1 MGAAALDRPERVPY
15 EVSDDSERGAWTL
28 RRWALLLAGATL
40 VHAAIAVAT
49 PISGDEA
56 YYWDL
61 SRHPAWS
68 TFDQPALVLWL
79 MVPFRVVFGETALA
93 VRGPAMLASLAI
105 GIMMLPLARRLGG
118 GLREA
123 SIAYLV
129 LHATLL
135 VSLGSSYVST
145 DIVMAAC
152 FVGAA
157 WAAVTIAQDDRR
169 GWWGFGLAAG
179 LGFLSK
185 FSMVAV
191 LIGVARLLAMRHVR
205 AHLRTATPW
214 LAGAMSLGL
223 TAPVWIWGA
232 RHDWANVTFQTGRVP
247 DTEWITYRFLAEF
260 VAANLALSSFVG
272 VAFAVAWW
280 KSRSRKDPGWVA
292 FRWVAGAS
300 FALFAVFALRG
311 RVAAHWGA
319 PTLVLSGLMLAFHR
333 FRGWKAWTVVG
344 AATTAALLAVVL
356 AISSAP
362 ASFIARCRLAGDGA
376 LAAVPSDK
384 LEPMV
389 GYDETV
395 AALGEILRPGEL
407 VASESYS
414 MVHLVAFASGGTLP
428 VHLADLNHGIHG
440 LAALYWLPPERFEG
454 VDLVWVTS
462 RPETRAALEGMCRE
476 VHDLPPVEVRARG
489 VLVRTITL
497 YRCVEARPG
506 PGVMSRLPAGG
517 S

>member
-1 MGAAALDRPERVPY
+1 M
-15 EVSDDSERGAWTL
+15 SETLARDGWTL
-28 RRWALLLAGATL
+28 RRWVFLLAGAAV
-40 VHAAIAVAT
+40 VHAIIAVSI

-61 SRHPAWS
+61 SRHPDWA

-79 MVPFRVVFGETALA
+79 MVPFRLVLGETSLA
-93 VRGPAMLASLAI
+93 VRGPALLASLAI
-105 GIMMLPLARRLGG
+105 GLLMLPLARRLGG
-118 GLREA
+118 GVREA
-123 SIAYLV
+123 AIAYLV
-129 LHATLL
+129 LHATPL
-135 VSLGSSYVST
+135 VVLGSSYVST
-145 DIVMAAC
+145 DILMAAC

-157 WAAVTIAQDDRR
+157 WAVVTIAQDDRR

-191 LIGVARLLAMRHVR
+191 LIGIARLLGMRHVR

-214 LAGAMSLGL
+214 LAGAMSLAL

-232 RHDWANVTFQTGRVP
+232 RHEWVNVTFQTGRVP
-247 DTEWITYRFLAEF
+247 DTAWITHRYLLEF
-260 VAANLALSSFVG
+260 IGANLALSSFAG

-280 KSRSRKDPGWVA
+280 MSRTRTDPGWVA
-292 FRWVAGAS
+292 FRWVAGGT
-300 FALFAVFALRG
+300 FLLFGLFALRG

-319 PTLVLSGLMLAFHR
+319 PTLVLSALMLAFHR
-333 FRGWKAWTVVG
+333 FRGWKVWTLAG
-344 AATTAALLAVVL
+344 AATTAGVL
-356 AISSAP
+356 AIVLGISAAP
-362 ASFIARCRLAGDGA
+362 ASFIARCRTADHGPLAD
-376 LAAVPSDK
+376 VPADK

-395 AALGEILRPGEL
+395 VALRGLLGPGEL

-414 MVHLVAFASGGTLP
+414 MVHLLAFASGGTLP
-428 VHLADLNHGIHG
+428 VHLADVNRGIHG

-462 RPETRAALEGMCRE
+462 RPETRAALERMCRE
-476 VHDLPPVEVRARG
+476 VRDLPPVEVRAHG
-489 VLVRTITL
+489 VVVRTITL
-497 YRCVEARPG
+497 YRCVEAHPG
-506 PGVMSRLPAGG
+506 PGVMSRLPRGG
-517 S
+517 R